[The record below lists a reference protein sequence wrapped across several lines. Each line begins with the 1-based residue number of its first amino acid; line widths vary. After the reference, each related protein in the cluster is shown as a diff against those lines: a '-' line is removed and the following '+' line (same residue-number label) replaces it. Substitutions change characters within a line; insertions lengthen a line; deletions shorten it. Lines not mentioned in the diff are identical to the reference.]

1 MYMYSIH
8 VVGSVTIRKD
18 TVYIIHTRTCNIKM
32 YICDFLCIYQNAVH
46 CTVCIYIRVIGIVC
60 VQVLGVLYELE
71 EFFMDIGP
79 EVEGISSDEVD
90 PAHIM
95 KLVTIL
101 NKVSY

>member
-1 MYMYSIH
+1 MLPEVYTVQCDIH
-8 VVGSVTIRKD
+8 VH
-18 TVYIIHTRTCNIKM
+18 VYIRGLLVL
-32 YICDFLCIYQNAVH
+32 YVL
-46 CTVCIYIRVIGIVC
+46 C

-101 NKVSY
+101 NKVSYYCVCHNNYT